1 MEFTENLKKKL
12 GEAQT
17 EEEVEEIIGE
27 TKKKV
32 EAAGVIL
39 DDADLDEATGGAAR
53 GLPGGSKATSDK
65 YKNHKYPWQ

>member
-1 MEFTENLKKKL
+1 MELTENLKKKL

-27 TKKKV
+27 TKKNV

-39 DDADLDEATGGAAR
+39 DDADLDKATGGAAR
-53 GLPGGSKATSDK
+53 GLPGGSSHSIKE
-65 YKNHKYPWQ
+65 HKYPWQQ

>member
-17 EEEVEEIIGE
+17 EEEVKEIIGE
-27 TKKKV
+27 TKKNV

-39 DDADLDEATGGAAR
+39 DDADLDKVAGG
-53 GLPGGSKATSDK
+53 GPMHIL
-65 YKNHKYPWQ
+65 